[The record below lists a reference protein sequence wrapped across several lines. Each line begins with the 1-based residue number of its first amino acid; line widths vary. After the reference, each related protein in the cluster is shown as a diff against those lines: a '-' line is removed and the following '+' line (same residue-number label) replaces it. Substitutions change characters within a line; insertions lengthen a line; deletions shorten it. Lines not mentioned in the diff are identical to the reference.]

1 MSKVILEIKNIFRNL
16 CGSLSEEE
24 ILKNQSLIKNIERI
38 EKMLCSNQNES
49 IQTQDWSKE

>member
-24 ILKNQSLIKNIERI
+24 ILKNQSLIRNIERI
-38 EKMLCSNQNES
+38 EKLLCSNQEGNV
-49 IQTQDWSKE
+49 QTQNWSKK